1 MTHHGWT
8 GEHRPP
14 SAHLHRR
21 LGERDFWLVQA
32 GVLAVTLLHLILEIS
47 PWSTAP
53 SYDAVRH
60 LPVVAY
66 VIPVAFAGLRYGLEG
81 GVLTGALVTLL
92 AAPNVALAHRTGFD
106 WIGEL
111 VVVVFVVAVGVVLG
125 WVVERSERL
134 IRRSQLAHVQAMTRA
149 QEEERRR
156 VARELHDEAQ
166 TLVVLSRG
174 LDRLASET
182 NASPV
187 AHEALGELR
196 ELALSTIETMRRIG
210 RELRPPMLDHL
221 GLAPALEWL
230 VGRADLHSDLAIRLS
245 IEGETRRLDGD
256 AELTVFRVAQ
266 EALSNVV
273 KHADATDVLLAIR
286 FDTDGVALNVTD
298 DGCGFT
304 DSAAPPSGSLGFI
317 GMQERADLVGG
328 RMGVESAP
336 GQGTTV
342 RLWVPA

>member
-1 MTHHGWT
+1 
-8 GEHRPP
+8 
-14 SAHLHRR
+14 
-21 LGERDFWLVQA
+21 VQA
-32 GVLAVTLLHLILEIS
+32 GVLAVTFLHLILEIS
-47 PWSTAP
+47 PWST
-53 SYDAVRH
+53 SSFYEAVRH

-81 GVLTGALVTLL
+81 GVLTGALATLL
-92 AAPNVALAHRTGFD
+92 AAPNVVLAHRTGFD
-106 WIGEL
+106 WVGEL
-111 VVVVFVVAVGVVLG
+111 AVVVFVVAVGVVLG

-134 IRRSQLAHVQAMTRA
+134 IRRTQLAHVKAMTRA

-174 LDRLASET
+174 LDRLASE
-182 NASPV
+182 AKGSPA
-187 AHEALGELR
+187 AHEAVGELR
-196 ELALSTIETMRRIG
+196 ELAVSTIETIRRLG

-221 GLAPALEWL
+221 GLTPALEWL
-230 VGRADLHSDLAIRLS
+230 VGRTHLHSDLAIHLS
-245 IEGETRRLDGD
+245 VAGEARRLDGD

-273 KHADATDVLLAIR
+273 KHADAADVLLAIR
-286 FDTDGVALNVTD
+286 FDTDGVTLIVTD

-304 DSAAPPSGSLGFI
+304 VFAAPPSGSLGLI